1 MQIEPARPR
10 HRQGLMIILDG
21 VGDRPMAELDGRT
34 PLEAAVTPHLDRL
47 AARGLVGFVDPVYPG
62 VAVGTEV
69 GIGVLFGL
77 RAPDEL
83 LPRGLLE
90 AAGVG
95 LALEPGDVGF
105 RCNFAT
111 VATDGG
117 GHDPFALPLVD
128 RRAGRINEGTA
139 ELAAAIDGLE
149 VGDGVTARLV
159 PAAQFRA
166 ALRLQGPGLSP
177 RVTDV
182 DPGGGRADL
191 GLLPCRPLDA
201 TDTAADH
208 TARLVNRLV
217 TLVHERLRDHPV
229 NLARRARRLPEANVL
244 LPRGAGSARPS
255 SGLLSRF
262 GLRAAVV
269 TGDAT
274 VIGLGKALDM
284 ATRTDAR
291 FTADPA
297 TDLSAKVDAAHAA
310 LAEHDIVFLHIK
322 GSDILSHDHY
332 PQKKR
337 EFLERVDMVIAPL
350 LRDDLVIAVTGD
362 HSTPCDLGFHSGDPV
377 PTLLV
382 GPGGRADAQDR
393 FGERSCMA
401 GGLGRL
407 PARGLLWSMLDLM
420 GYARNLVPGDEL

>member
-1 MQIEPARPR
+1 MAVDLVSHRR
-10 HRQGLMIILDG
+10 RQGLMIVLDG
-21 VGDRPMAELDGRT
+21 VGDRPVAELDGRT
-34 PLEAAVTPHLDRL
+34 PLEAAATPHLDRL

-95 LALEPGDVGF
+95 LPLEPGDVGF

-117 GHDPFALPLVD
+117 RDPFALPLVD
-128 RRAGRINEGTA
+128 RRAGRIDQGTA
-139 ELAAAIDGLE
+139 ELAMAIDGLD
-149 VGDGVTARLV
+149 VGDGVAVRLV
-159 PAAQFRA
+159 PAAQFRS

-182 DPGGGRADL
+182 DPGGGRLDL

-217 TLVHERLRDHPV
+217 TLAHERLRDHPV
-229 NLARRARRLPEANVL
+229 NLRRRSQGLPEANVL

-255 SGLLSRF
+255 CGLLARF
-262 GLRAAVV
+262 DLRAAVIS
-269 TGDAT
+269 GDAT
-274 VIGLGKALDM
+274 VLGLGKALNM
-284 ATRTDAR
+284 VTVTDSR

-297 TDLSAKVDAAHAA
+297 TDLSAKVEATRTA

-337 EFLERVDMVIAPL
+337 EFLARVDTVIAPL

-382 GPGGRADAQDR
+382 GPGARVDAQDQ
-393 FGERSCMA
+393 FGERACMA
-401 GGLGRL
+401 GGLGRI

-420 GYARNLVPGDEL
+420 GYARNLAPGDEL